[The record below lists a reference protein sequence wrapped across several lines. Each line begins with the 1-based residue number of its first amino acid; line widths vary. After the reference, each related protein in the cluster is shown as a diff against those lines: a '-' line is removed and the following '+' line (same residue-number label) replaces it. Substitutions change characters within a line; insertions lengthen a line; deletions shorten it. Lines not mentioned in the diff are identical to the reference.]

1 MDRKGDIPI
10 TILVI
15 GTFLVCSLALI
26 TFSIS
31 NSSFDKATLVGVHL
45 NEEMNSKINDY
56 NFYLSQGF
64 NDPEIKMKLKEDNFY
79 WIDNYFL
86 INQSKTKGYWFW
98 SKEEFLFSCNYTLP

>member
-1 MDRKGDIPI
+1 MDKKGDIPI

-31 NSSFDKATLVGVHL
+31 NSSFDKTTLIGVHI

-56 NFYLSQGF
+56 NFYLSRGY
-64 NDPEIKMKLKEDNFY
+64 DSSEIKSKLWERNFY
-79 WIDNYFL
+79 WINNHFL
-86 INQSKTKGYWFW
+86 INQSKTKGYLFW
-98 SKEEFLFSCNYTLP
+98 SKREFLFSCNYTLP

>member
-1 MDRKGDIPI
+1 MNNKGDIPI

-15 GTFLVCSLALI
+15 GTFIVCSLALI

-31 NSSFDKATLVGVHL
+31 NSNFNKSLVGIHL
-45 NEEMNSKINDY
+45 NEEMNSKINEY
-56 NFYLSQGF
+56 NFYLSKGYDESTIRE
-64 NDPEIKMKLKEDNFY
+64 NLKEDNFY

-86 INQSKTKGYWFW
+86 INQTYTKGYFFW